1 MKILIL
7 IAVTIL
13 AVGCGGKNELVTKTN
28 PIEEKKQEI
37 EENAY
42 HSDSLAEN
50 ILGKR
55 ILIQYTVPAIGI
67 RDIIAL
73 QFEKDKS
80 IIIAVKKDSKLSPD
94 GGNYSYEVV
103 DKEVQIISSDDKNL
117 EAKFSSVTPMKG
129 DKIMM
134 NLGGQD
140 LFEGKITSVDKA
152 KKFDVDVKLLTV
164 TTFDKDSVNLQDLTE
179 RDGVFYDPK
188 SGEPFSG
195 KAFTLDLIIGQR
207 KSSEGKIL
215 NGKTEGLWIHWHMNG
230 EKHMEENYKD
240 GKQHGKQRFWFDSS
254 SGDRWMSDE
263 VTYNNGK
270 EVEGSQKMF
279 NRKGQ
284 QVKSMAESLR

>member
-1 MKILIL
+1 MRKLL
-7 IAVTIL
+7 LFFTIIFTL
-13 AVGCGGKNELVTKTN
+13 GCGKKDKPVTTTN
-28 PIEEKKQEI
+28 AIEGKQEI
-37 EENAY
+37 EEKAY

-55 ILIQYTVPAIGI
+55 ISIQYTVPAIGI

-103 DKEVQIISSDDKNL
+103 DKEVQIISSNDKNL
-117 EAKFSSVTPMKG
+117 EAKFSSVTPMIG
-129 DKIMM
+129 DKIIM
-134 NLGGQD
+134 NLGGED
-140 LFEGKITSVDKA
+140 LFEGKITRVEKA
-152 KKFDVDVKLLTV
+152 KKFDVDVKLLAV

-179 RDGVFYDPK
+179 KDGIFYDPK
-188 SGEPFSG
+188 SSEPFSG
-195 KAFTLDLIIGQR
+195 KAFTLDPIIGQR

-215 NGKTEGLWIHWHMNG
+215 NGKTEGLWIHWHMDG
-230 EKHMEENYKD
+230 EKHREENYKD
-240 GKQHGKQRFWFDSS
+240 GKLHGKQRIWFDSS

-263 VTYNNGK
+263 VTYDNGN